1 MRRLLVP
8 RAHDRYLAE
17 DPNRAARGY
26 AAGVTSAAAAE
37 RAALC
42 NLLDSV
48 GPDAPTLCE
57 GWTTYDLAAHL
68 AIRDRIPAAWPGLAV
83 ARFADRTERTQAR
96 FKAEHP
102 YADCV
107 ALVRQGAPRWSPMG
121 APGLRDMVNL
131 AEYVIHHEDVR
142 RAQPDWAP
150 RVVPTTLADALWKAL
165 RFTARATFRRAADGV
180 VLVRAGGTDQVTAS
194 RGQLT
199 VTVTGDPV
207 ELTLYATG
215 RRSVARVEVRGDD
228 AAVARL
234 AATRL
239 AL

>member
-1 MRRLLVP
+1 M
-8 RAHDRYLAE
+8 
-17 DPNRAARGY
+17 
-26 AAGVTSAAAAE
+26 TSAAADE

-42 NLLDSV
+42 NLLAAV

-68 AIRDRIPAAWPGLAV
+68 AIRDRVPAAWPGIMV
-83 ARFADRTERTQAR
+83 SRFAARTERAQTR
-96 FKAEHP
+96 FRNEHP

-107 ALVRQGAPRWSPMG
+107 ALVRGGAPRWSPMG
-121 APGLRDMVNL
+121 APGLGDLVNL

-142 RAQPDWAP
+142 RAQPEWAP
-150 RVVPTTLADALWKAL
+150 RAITTGLSDSLWKSL
-165 RFTARATFRRAADGV
+165 RLSARATLRRVPDGV
-180 VLVRAGGTDQVTAS
+180 LMVRAGTTDQFTAS
-194 RGQLT
+194 RGQLV
-199 VTVTGDPV
+199 VTITGDPL
-207 ELTLYATG
+207 ELTLYAAG
-215 RRSVARVEVRGDD
+215 RRSVARVEIRGDD